1 MLGPS
6 QALELHGGQRN
17 KVFMGLSAAHSTR
30 TKGGAMVSTKGHGGH
45 GVDNKETGGE
55 GSLEPS
61 RKE

>member
-6 QALELHGGQRN
+6 QALEQHRGQRN

-30 TKGGAMVSTKGHGGH
+30 MKGGAMVSTKGHGER
-45 GVDNKETGGE
+45 GVDNEETGGE